1 MLNNATQSSRFHAE
15 KAIADLE
22 SYSHILKNM
31 EKKISVAEQDKLR
44 LAEELKEV
52 KERYVKLLSSN

>member
-1 MLNNATQSSRFHAE
+1 MNTAAQSSRFHAE

-22 SYSHILKNM
+22 AYSHILKNM
-31 EKKISVAEQDKLR
+31 ERKLANAEQEKLR
-44 LAEELKEV
+44 VNEELKEV